1 MCLSPNLP
9 HFQDG
14 NDFFDIAADRYRCF
28 DPLKVDCNS
37 RAIMIALSIIVS
49 GVIVMVGVHVVFAGY
64 KEFKG
69 RPECEDILERKQD
82 IKGDD

>member
-1 MCLSPNLP
+1 
-9 HFQDG
+9 
-14 NDFFDIAADRYRCF
+14 
-28 DPLKVDCNS
+28 
-37 RAIMIALSIIVS
+37 MIALSIIVS
-49 GVIVMVGVHVVFAGY
+49 GIIIMVGVHVVFAGY